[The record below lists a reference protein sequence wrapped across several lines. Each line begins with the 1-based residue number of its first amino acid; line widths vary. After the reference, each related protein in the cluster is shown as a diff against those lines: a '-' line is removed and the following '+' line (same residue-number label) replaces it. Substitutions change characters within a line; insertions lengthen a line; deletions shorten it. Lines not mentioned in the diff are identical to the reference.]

1 MARAVILITPMVLLV
16 GNYPADQWHSMDR
29 FAGMMVKGLTSQGIA
44 VRLITPKPR
53 LGLIRAGAFVQKWLG
68 YVDKFIVFPRE
79 LRRSASSVS
88 LIHICDHSNAPY
100 VHHGGVPTVVTC
112 HDLLAVRS
120 GLGEPSDHPP
130 SPTGRILQRWIL
142 RGLKHA
148 SAVVCVSASTRRD
161 AERLV
166 KVKTDTPELH
176 TIHLAIDEHFKV
188 QPVKELSVIL
198 ARYPQ
203 LDLTQPFVLHVG
215 SNLRRKNREGVLR
228 IFARVEEGWPGQLVF
243 AGEAL
248 TDMLKGRA
256 RDLGIASRIV
266 EIVGPSHE
274 ELSALYNC
282 ARVLLYPSRSEGFG
296 WPIVEAQACG
306 CPVICSDSGAVAEV
320 AGDGALTR
328 PHGDEMGFAAN
339 LLRLLEEP
347 EYEHWRARGLKNAER
362 FSVAGMIRQ
371 YIEVYHSLVPSL

>member
-1 MARAVILITPMVLLV
+1 MVLLV

-29 FAGMMVKGLTSQGIA
+29 FARMMLQGLTSQGVA
-44 VRLITPKPR
+44 VRLITPTPS
-53 LGLIRAGAFVQKWLG
+53 LGLLRAGAFVRKWLG
-68 YVDKFIVFPRE
+68 YVDKFILFPRE
-79 LRRSASSVS
+79 LRKATAGVS

-100 VHHGGVPTVVTC
+100 VDHAGVPTVVTC

-120 GLGEPSDHPP
+120 GLGEASDHPP
-130 SPTGRILQRWIL
+130 SPAGRILQRWIL
-142 RGLKHA
+142 RGLKRA
-148 SAVVCVSASTRRD
+148 SAVVCDSTSTRLD

-166 KVKTDTPELH
+166 KVSAARPELH
-176 TIHLAIDEHFKV
+176 TIHLATDEHFRL
-188 QPVKELSVIL
+188 QSPGEARGTL

-228 IFARVEEGWPGQLVF
+228 IFARVQELWPGQLVF

-248 TDMLKGRA
+248 TNELAGQA
-256 RDLGIASRIV
+256 RELGIASRLV
-266 EIVGPSHE
+266 EIGGPSHQ

-306 CPVICSDSGAVAEV
+306 CPVICSDSGPVPEV
-320 AGDGALTR
+320 AGAGALMH
-328 PHGDEMGFAAN
+328 PHEDEAGFADD
-339 LLRLLEEP
+339 LLRLLQEP
-347 EYEHWRARGLKNAER
+347 EYEHWRAKSLKNAER

-371 YIEVYHSLVPSL
+371 YIEVYHSLVPAL

>member
-1 MARAVILITPMVLLV
+1 MVCLV
-16 GNYPADQWHSMDR
+16 GNYAADQWHSMDR
-29 FAGMMVKGLTSQGIA
+29 FARMMLQGLSSEGVA
-44 VRLITPKPR
+44 VRLVRPKPR
-53 LGLIRAGAFVQKWLG
+53 LGLIQAGPFVQKWLG
-68 YVDKFIVFPRE
+68 YVDKFIIFPRE
-79 LRRSASSVS
+79 LRQAASDAS

-100 VHHGGVPTVVTC
+100 VQKNSVPTVITC

-130 SPTGRILQRWIL
+130 SPAGRILQRWIL
-142 RGLKHA
+142 RGLRRA
-148 SAVVCVSASTRRD
+148 SAVVCVSDSTRQD

-166 KVKTDTPELH
+166 KARGETPELH
-176 TIHLAIDEHFKV
+176 TIHLAIDEYFRV
-188 QPVKELSVIL
+188 QPIAEARLTL

-228 IFARVEEGWPGQLVF
+228 IFARVQERWPGQLVF

-248 TDMLKGRA
+248 TDILAGQARA
-256 RDLGIASRIV
+256 LGIACRIV
-266 EIVGPSHE
+266 EIAGPSHE

-282 ARVLLYPSRSEGFG
+282 AGVLLYPSRSEGFG

-306 CPVICSDSGAVAEV
+306 CPVLCSDSGAVAEV
-320 AGDGALTR
+320 AGDGALIH
-328 PHGDEMGFAAN
+328 PHEDETAFAHD

-347 EYEHWRARGLKNAER
+347 EYQRWRARSLKNAER
-362 FSVAGMIRQ
+362 FSAAKMIRR
-371 YIEVYHSLVPSL
+371 YVELYRSLAPAL